1 MDLRTG
7 GRLGR
12 RLGSFS
18 HNARHFLISSMIS
31 ALSHSIHWLIFN
43 LYIDTSGY
51 SRQFLGELQSM
62 PFLVSMIG
70 TLPITMVVDRI
81 GRKQALILATIGRLI
96 AGVGIVVA
104 PGPWMLRLSM
114 IASGLSGTLYMV
126 SAAPFM
132 MENSTEEERDG
143 LFSASYGLQTL
154 VGFAGTLVGGY
165 LPTIFGGLLSVGVES
180 VPAYR
185 ATLAVMAA
193 LYLVATVPLLRIG
206 DRPRTGPVEQRSLF
220 PWHNVTDKALV
231 LRIFAPNIIISMGAA
246 ILIPYMNLFFKE
258 TYMISDRTLG
268 ALFAVSSVVTGL
280 ATLASPMLA
289 RRWGRIR
296 SLVMTQLVSIPFLL
310 AIGFSPHFWVSGVAF
325 WARAALMN
333 MGNPLYSAF
342 AMGQVPERERATV
355 SGLMGMSWNIGWAI
369 GPYLSG
375 YMQQHPQIG
384 FQPIFV
390 VTCSLYLVASIMT
403 SRFFQRID
411 NKQRLAAQM
420 RALGVTLISQERV
433 R

>member
-1 MDLRTG
+1 MDLRTA

-12 RLGSFS
+12 GFGGFS
-18 HNARHFLISSMIS
+18 PNARYFLISTMIG

-51 SRQFLGELQSM
+51 SRSFLGELQSM

-70 TLPITMVVDRI
+70 TLPITVLVDRM
-81 GRKQALILATIGRLI
+81 GRKQALILGTVGRLL

-104 PGPWMLRLSM
+104 TGPWMLRLSM
-114 IASGLSGTLYMV
+114 ITSGLASTLFMV

-132 MENSTEEERDG
+132 MENSTDEERDR
-143 LFSASYGLQTL
+143 LFSATYGLQTL
-154 VGFAGTLVGGY
+154 VGFVGTLVGGY
-165 LPTIFGGLLSVGVES
+165 LPTLFGGLLDVGIES

-193 LYLVATVPLLRIG
+193 LYLFATLPLLRIG
-206 DRPRTGPVEQRSLF
+206 EPRRTIPLERRSML
-220 PWHNVTDKALV
+220 PWNNISDKALV

-258 TYMISDRTLG
+258 TFFISDRVLG
-268 ALFAVSSVVTGL
+268 TVFAVSSIVTGL
-280 ATLASPMLA
+280 ATLASPLLA
-289 RRWGRIR
+289 QRWGRIR
-296 SLVMTQLVSIPFLL
+296 ALVMTQLVSIPFLL
-310 AIGFSPHFWVSGVAF
+310 AIGFSPAFWVSGVAF
-325 WARAALMN
+325 WVRAALMN

-390 VTCSLYLVASIMT
+390 VTCSLYLVAAIMT
-403 SRFFQRID
+403 RRFFQRAD
-411 NKQRLAAQM
+411 DRQRLAVEMQ
-420 RALGVTLISQERV
+420 ALGVTLIPPERV

>member
-1 MDLRTG
+1 MMGTV
-7 GRLGR
+7 GRFWQ
-12 RLGSFS
+12 RLTSFS
-18 HNARHFLISSMIS
+18 PNARYYLLSTVVT
-31 ALSHSIHWLIFN
+31 ALSYSIHWLIFN

-70 TLPITMVVDRI
+70 TLPITVVVDRI
-81 GRKQALILATIGRLI
+81 GRKQALIISTLVRLV

-104 PGPWMLRLSM
+104 SGPWGLRLSM
-114 IASGLSGTLYMV
+114 IAIGLASTLWMV

-132 MENSTEEERDG
+132 MENSAEDERDG

-154 VGFAGTLVGGY
+154 VGFVGTLVGGY
-165 LPTIFGGLLSVGVES
+165 LPTVFGGLLDVGVES

-193 LYLVATVPLLRIG
+193 LYLVGTVPLLAIVE
-206 DRPRTGPVEQRSLF
+206 RPRAAPAERRSML
-220 PWHNVTDKALV
+220 PWHNVSDKGLV

-258 TYMISDRTLG
+258 TFSISDRTLG
-268 ALFAVSSVVTGL
+268 AVFAVSSVVTGV
-280 ATLASPMLA
+280 ATLASPLLA
-289 RRWGRIR
+289 GRWGRIR

-310 AIGFSPHFWVSGVAF
+310 LIGFSPVFWVSGFAF
-325 WARAALMN
+325 WVRAALMN

-342 AMGQVPERERATV
+342 AMGLVPEQERAMV

-369 GPYLSG
+369 GPYVSG
-375 YMQQHPQIG
+375 YMQGNPQIG
-384 FQPIFV
+384 FRPIFV
-390 VTCSLYLVASIMT
+390 VTCSLYLLASIMT
-403 SRFFQRID
+403 RRFFQRMD
-411 NKQRLAAQM
+411 DRRRLVAQM
-420 RALGVTLISQERV
+420 QELGVTLIPQERA

>member
-1 MDLRTG
+1 
-7 GRLGR
+7 
-12 RLGSFS
+12 
-18 HNARHFLISSMIS
+18 MIG

-51 SRQFLGELQSM
+51 SRSFLGELQSM

-70 TLPITMVVDRI
+70 TLPITVLVDRM
-81 GRKQALILATIGRLI
+81 GRKQALILGTVGRLL

-104 PGPWMLRLSM
+104 TGPWMLRLSM
-114 IASGLSGTLYMV
+114 ITSGLASTLFMV

-132 MENSTEEERDG
+132 MENSTDEERDR
-143 LFSASYGLQTL
+143 LFSATYGLQTL
-154 VGFAGTLVGGY
+154 VGFVGTFVGGY
-165 LPTIFGGLLSVGVES
+165 LPTLFGGLLDVGIES

-193 LYLVATVPLLRIG
+193 LYLFATLPLLRIG
-206 DRPRTGPVEQRSLF
+206 EPRRAAPVERRSML
-220 PWHNVTDKALV
+220 PWHNISDKALV

-258 TYMISDRTLG
+258 TFFISDRVLG
-268 ALFAVSSVVTGL
+268 TVFAVSSIVTGL
-280 ATLASPMLA
+280 ATLASPLLA
-289 RRWGRIR
+289 QRWGRIR
-296 SLVMTQLVSIPFLL
+296 ALVMTQLISIPFLL
-310 AIGFSPHFWVSGVAF
+310 AIGFSPAFWVSGVAF
-325 WARAALMN
+325 WVRAALMN

-384 FQPIFV
+384 FRPIFV
-390 VTCSLYLVASIMT
+390 VTCSLYLVAAIMT
-403 SRFFQRID
+403 RRFFQRAD
-411 NKQRLAAQM
+411 DRQRLAVEMQ
-420 RALGVTLISQERV
+420 ALGVTLIPPERV